1 MGFTIRTVN
10 VIFCPQILDLS
21 KEKLPLIKKTRIY
34 MEETSG
40 RTTQEGSLSSLL
52 SYLTLSLYV
61 SRIPQRFNPT
71 LAASK
76 KNTWISRRLSDN
88 RLAVLSSAAK
98 VKVEPCQNQKP
109 SKHLQPS
116 VCIHESNDRSSCDAE
131 SEVDAHLR
139 TVTVRKKVTTPE
151 DLTSFPQKSTIN

>member
-1 MGFTIRTVN
+1 
-10 VIFCPQILDLS
+10 
-21 KEKLPLIKKTRIY
+21 

-88 RLAVLSSAAK
+88 RLEVLSSAAK

-116 VCIHESNDRSSCDAE
+116 VCIHESYERSSCDAE

>member
-21 KEKLPLIKKTRIY
+21 KEKLPLIKKQESIWKKP
-34 MEETSG
+34 
-40 RTTQEGSLSSLL
+40 QEGPHRKDPSVLSL

-88 RLAVLSSAAK
+88 RLVVLSSAAK

-139 TVTVRKKVTTPE
+139 TVTVRKKGNDTRGSHFFSPE
-151 DLTSFPQKSTIN
+151 INH

>member
-1 MGFTIRTVN
+1 
-10 VIFCPQILDLS
+10 
-21 KEKLPLIKKTRIY
+21 

-88 RLAVLSSAAK
+88 RLEVLSSAA
-98 VKVEPCQNQKP
+98 

>member
-88 RLAVLSSAAK
+88 RLVVLSSAAK

-139 TVTVRKKVTTPE
+139 TVTVRKKGNDTRGSHFFSPE
-151 DLTSFPQKSTIN
+151 INH

>member
-139 TVTVRKKVTTPE
+139 TVTVRKKGNDTRGSHFFSPE
-151 DLTSFPQKSTIN
+151 INH

>member
-1 MGFTIRTVN
+1 
-10 VIFCPQILDLS
+10 
-21 KEKLPLIKKTRIY
+21 

-88 RLAVLSSAAK
+88 RLEVLSSAAK

>member
-1 MGFTIRTVN
+1 
-10 VIFCPQILDLS
+10 
-21 KEKLPLIKKTRIY
+21 

-88 RLAVLSSAAK
+88 RLVVLSSAAK

>member
-21 KEKLPLIKKTRIY
+21 REKLPLIKKQESIWKKP
-34 MEETSG
+34 
-40 RTTQEGSLSSLL
+40 QEGPHRKDPSVLSL

-88 RLAVLSSAAK
+88 RLEVLSSAA
-98 VKVEPCQNQKP
+98 

-131 SEVDAHLR
+131 SDVDAHLR
-139 TVTVRKKVTTPE
+139 TVTVRKKGNDTRGSHFFSPE
-151 DLTSFPQKSTIN
+151 INH

>member
-1 MGFTIRTVN
+1 
-10 VIFCPQILDLS
+10 
-21 KEKLPLIKKTRIY
+21 

>member
-88 RLAVLSSAAK
+88 RLEVLSSAAK